1 MPRNQKIVSV
11 MKYDIHPHVISPDT
25 DRYPLNP
32 LGGKRS
38 AWSSARSLTGDQLVA
53 AMDEAGIAK
62 AAVVQS
68 STTYGHDNSYVVDTV
83 AAYPDRLTGVCSV
96 DLLADDAVEKLRFW
110 HERGCTGL
118 RLFTTGSTMPTQST
132 WLNDEKTFPAWEYAS
147 EIGMPICIQAL
158 IVGVPMI
165 RVLLERFPKVPILL
179 DHFMQV
185 DISAGAPYEAADPLF
200 GLAEY
205 PQVYLKLTP
214 ISVAAVKTGKAT
226 AASFF
231 GKAVETFGAD
241 RIAWGSNYPASEGS
255 LPQLLGDAE
264 AALGF
269 LDAESRAWIFG
280 KTAAKLYPSIA

>member
-1 MPRNQKIVSV
+1 
-11 MKYDIHPHVISPDT
+11 MKYDIHPHVISPDMAK
-25 DRYPLNP
+25 YPLNP
-32 LGGKRS
+32 LGGRRS
-38 AWSSARSLTGDQLVA
+38 AWSSARSLTGAQLIA
-53 AMDEAGIAK
+53 AMDEAGIDK

-83 AAYPDRLTGVCSV
+83 AQFPDRLTGVCSV
-96 DLLADDAVEKLRFW
+96 DLLADDAVEKLQFW

-132 WLNDEKTFPAWEYAS
+132 WLNDPKTFPAWEYAS

-158 IVGVPMI
+158 VVGVPMV
-165 RVLLERFPKVPILL
+165 RFLLERFPKVPILL

-185 DISAGAPYEAADPLF
+185 DLTEGAPYAAVDPMF
-200 GLAEY
+200 SLAEY

-226 AASFF
+226 AESFF
-231 GKAVETFGAD
+231 GKAIEKFGAN

-255 LPQLLGDAE
+255 LPTLLGDAE
-264 AALGF
+264 KALTF
-269 LDAESRAWIFG
+269 LGDEDRSWIFG
-280 KTAAKLYPSIA
+280 KTAAELYPSLA

>member
-1 MPRNQKIVSV
+1 MI
-11 MKYDIHPHVISPDT
+11 YDIHPHVISPDT
-25 DRYPLNP
+25 DKYRLNP

-38 AWSSARSLTGDQLVA
+38 AWSSARSLTGDQLIA
-53 AMDEAGIAK
+53 AMDEAGIGK

-96 DLLADDAVEKLRFW
+96 DLLADDAVEKLRYW
-110 HERGCTGL
+110 HENGCTGL

-147 EIGMPICIQAL
+147 EIGLPICIQAL
-158 IVGVPMI
+158 VVGVPMV
-165 RVLLERFPKVPILL
+165 RVLLEKFPKVPIIL
-179 DHFMQV
+179 DHLMQA
-185 DISAGAPYEAADPLF
+185 DLSAGPPYAAADPLF
-200 GLAEY
+200 SLAEY
-205 PQVYLKLTP
+205 PQVYLKVTP

-226 AASFF
+226 AESFF
-231 GKAVETFGAD
+231 GKVVETFGAD
-241 RIAWGSNYPASEGS
+241 RVAWGSNYPASEGS
-255 LPQLLGDAE
+255 LPKLHGDAQE
-264 AALGF
+264 AMSF